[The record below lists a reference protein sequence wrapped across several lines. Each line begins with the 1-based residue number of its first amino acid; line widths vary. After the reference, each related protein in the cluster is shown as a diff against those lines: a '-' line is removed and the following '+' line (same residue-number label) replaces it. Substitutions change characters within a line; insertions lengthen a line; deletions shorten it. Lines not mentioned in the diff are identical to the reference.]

1 MEISKRTRREGAPEI
16 SKLNF
21 QVAKKKRRRK
31 KRKGEDDLTTDNRHP
46 RATRFDRPRRNSRPE
61 LADVG
66 YMKKKLFVYLT
77 VFSLLM
83 CAATI
88 WMWVGSSSN
97 VTQVALR
104 TRGQSSFQLWGHG
117 GKIAFSR
124 EAVGNS
130 PRGEFSW
137 AVIPNQAKD
146 GEALKSLTAFS
157 YSNGALTLPM
167 WAVVLSSALLP
178 GWWAKSKVMPK
189 KKKSGG
195 GGH

>member
-1 MEISKRTRREGAPEI
+1 
-16 SKLNF
+16 
-21 QVAKKKRRRK
+21 
-31 KRKGEDDLTTDNRHP
+31 
-46 RATRFDRPRRNSRPE
+46 
-61 LADVG
+61 
-66 YMKKKLFVYLT
+66 MKKKLFVYATL
-77 VFSLLM
+77 FSLFL

-88 WMWVGSSSN
+88 WMWVGSSSK
-97 VTQVALR
+97 VTQVGLR

-137 AVIPNQAKD
+137 AVTPNQMKD
-146 GEALKSLTAFS
+146 GEQLKSLTAFS

-178 GWWAKSKVMPK
+178 GVWAKQKFLPK